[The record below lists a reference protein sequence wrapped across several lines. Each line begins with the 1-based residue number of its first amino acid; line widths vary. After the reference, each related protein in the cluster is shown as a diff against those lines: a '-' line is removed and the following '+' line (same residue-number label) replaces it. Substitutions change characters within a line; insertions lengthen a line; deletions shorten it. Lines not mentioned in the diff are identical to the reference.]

1 MEIPISFQPEQLFD
15 IGALHVTN
23 SLLVSWIVVILITI
37 LVIVSTRKL
46 KMIPRGFQNLLEFT
60 IEKLQNMVHGV
71 TGDKKQTNKFFP
83 LIATIFIYLI
93 ISNWMEIL
101 PGFGTIGLHHEGHDA
116 LIPIFRASTADL
128 NLTIALAILV
138 MLIVQIT
145 GIASVGFFKYAK
157 KFINFKSPILF
168 VVGLLELISE
178 IAKIISFSFR
188 LFGNLFAGEVLLIVI
203 TFLVPF
209 IVPLPFLGL
218 EIFVGFIQA
227 LVFSMLTLVFM
238 KAATM
243 AHA

>member
-1 MEIPISFQPEQLFD
+1 MEIPISFQPERLFD
-15 IGALHVTN
+15 IGPLHVTN
-23 SLLVSWIVVILITI
+23 SLLVSWIVVVVITI
-37 LVIVSTRKL
+37 LVVVSTRNL

-60 IEKLQNMVHGV
+60 IEKLENMVQGV
-71 TGDKKQTNKFFP
+71 TLNAKQTKKFFP
-83 LIATIFIYLI
+83 LIATIFIYII

-101 PGFGTIGLHHEGHDA
+101 PGFGTIGISKEGHDA
-116 LIPIFRASTADL
+116 LIPLFRASTADL
-128 NLTIALAILV
+128 NLTIALAVLV

-157 KFINFKSPILF
+157 KFLNFKGPILF
-168 VVGLLELISE
+168 AVGLLEFIGE

-209 IVPLPFLGL
+209 IVPLPFIGL

-238 KAATM
+238 KLATE